1 MTGKKEK
8 IEVSVID
15 VSGKKLFCV
24 NGYEEVELEF
34 ERCYQAGDRIRIV
47 IQEDGFLKIRL
58 DESMEEAVVFGKE
71 GVFDYLI
78 PAGEEKEAY
87 SPQAFMG
94 EHHKIIVR
102 HHVKD
107 TGLVNLSQNVWD
119 VRGKSAF
126 YPHCTATVETRGEA
140 VFAAR
145 NTIDGMT
152 ETKGHGMWPFTSWG
166 EGEDADAEIR
176 IDFGRPVLVEEVQI
190 FLRADFP
197 HDNYWKEAEL
207 VFSGGKSKK
216 LSLEK
221 TGEAQKFGIE
231 NILTEW
237 VVMKNLKK
245 DESDSSPFPALTQ
258 WVVLGRNV

>member
-1 MTGKKEK
+1 MTGKKKK
-8 IEVSVID
+8 IEISIID
-15 VSGKKLFCV
+15 VSGKKLFFV
-24 NGYEEVELEF
+24 NGYKELIFEF
-34 ERCYQAGDRIRIV
+34 ERCYQDGDRIRIV
-47 IQEDGFLKIRL
+47 LQEDSFLKIQL
-58 DESMEEAVVFGKE
+58 DESMEETVVFGKK

-78 PAGEEKEAY
+78 PAGEEKMAY
-87 SPQAFMG
+87 PPRAFAG
-94 EHHKIIVR
+94 EHHKIV
-102 HHVKD
+102 VKYHKKE
-107 TGLVNLSQNVWD
+107 TALVNLSRNVWD
-119 VRGKSAF
+119 VRGNSVF

-166 EGEDADAEIR
+166 EGEDSEAEIR

-207 VFSGGKSKK
+207 IFGDGKARK

-221 TGEAQKFGIE
+221 TGRAQRFLFESIP
-231 NILTEW
+231 TEW

-245 DESDSSPFPALTQ
+245 DENDTSPFPALTQ
-258 WVVLGRNV
+258 WVILGRNV